1 MVHVYLSDIDY
12 FSVFVSFFHFIC
24 EREQKYFTCSA
35 CGGVHTD
42 VCESDS
48 KASVSSHVHYTHSL
62 WQQKGEKKGLAV
74 AHTAGGL
81 SRGCLWNTHEP
92 TNTHTHTHMESCCLP
107 ACAALMMQG
116 RRRSMGGTVRV
127 RDRRAK
133 GDDSL
138 VLTDNFHAMFFHF
151 LFSSAFNFLKPN
163 YFHLLFLSSLSMH
176 D

>member
-1 MVHVYLSDIDY
+1 MVHLFVRYRLFFCFCAFF
-12 FSVFVSFFHFIC
+12 FSSFV
-24 EREQKYFTCSA
+24 RESKYFTRSA

-62 WQQKGEKKGLAV
+62 WQQKGEKTGLAV

-81 SRGCLWNTHEP
+81 SRGCLWNTHGP
-92 TNTHTHTHMESCCLP
+92 KNTHTHIWNP
-107 ACAALMMQG
+107 AASQPVLLWWCKGGVAAW
-116 RRRSMGGTVRV
+116 GGTVRV

-138 VLTDNFHAMFFHF
+138 VLTDNFHALFFHF
-151 LFSSAFNFLKPN
+151 LFPSAFNFLEPN
-163 YFHLLFLSSLSMH
+163 YFHLLFLSSLSAH